1 VQKEMEGITLG
12 EALARM
18 EAAQQPFTLRF
29 VRLDRGRKTGG
40 QVSEWAHCRLSRPKG
55 TPAAAAPPAEGEE
68 GSRMPRHFA
77 NATRN
82 LVVGESSQR
91 RKVHIWLLL
100 ALDGQRIV
108 LG

>member
-1 VQKEMEGITLG
+1 
-12 EALARM
+12 M
-18 EAAQQPFTLRF
+18 EAAQVPFTLRF
-29 VRLDRGRKTGG
+29 VRLDRRRKTGG
-40 QVSEWAHCRLSRPKG
+40 QVTEWATCRLSRPKG
-55 TPAAAAPPAEGEE
+55 PAAVAAAPAEEEE

-100 ALDGQRIV
+100 ALDGERIV

>member
-1 VQKEMEGITLG
+1 MEGIRLV

-18 EAAQQPFTLRF
+18 EAAQEPFTLRF

-40 QVSEWAHCRLSRPKG
+40 QVTEWSGCRLSRPQG
-55 TPAAAAPPAEGEE
+55 APVAPVPAAGEE

-82 LVVGESSQR
+82 VVVGASSQR

>member
-1 VQKEMEGITLG
+1 M

-18 EAAQQPFTLRF
+18 EAAQEPFTLRF

-40 QVSEWAHCRLSRPKG
+40 QVTEWVDCRLSRPTG
-55 TPAAAAPPAEGEE
+55 VPTPNPTQKEEE

-82 LVVGESSQR
+82 VVVGNSSQR

-100 ALDGQRIV
+100 ALNGQRIV

>member
-1 VQKEMEGITLG
+1 MEEITLV

-18 EAAQQPFTLRF
+18 EAAQVPFTLRF

-40 QVSEWAHCRLSRPKG
+40 QITEWANCRLSRPRNAP
-55 TPAAAAPPAEGEE
+55 TPAPKAEGAGEE
-68 GSRMPRHFA
+68 GSRMPHHFA

-82 LVVGESSQR
+82 VVVGASSQR

>member
-1 VQKEMEGITLG
+1 MEEIKLV

-18 EAAQQPFTLRF
+18 DAAQEPFTLRF

-40 QVSEWAHCRLSRPKG
+40 QITEWANCRLSRPKG
-55 TPAAAAPPAEGEE
+55 VPTPGPSPEAEGVGEE

-82 LVVGESSQR
+82 VVVGNSSQP

-100 ALDGQRIV
+100 ALDGRRIV

>member
-1 VQKEMEGITLG
+1 MEGIKLV

-18 EAAQQPFTLRF
+18 EAAQEPFTLRF

-40 QVSEWAHCRLSRPKG
+40 QVTEWANCRLSQPKG
-55 TPAAAAPPAEGEE
+55 AVRNPTPTPSPLGEGEA
-68 GSRMPRHFA
+68 SRMPRHFA

-82 LVVGESSQR
+82 LVVGASSQR

-100 ALDGQRIV
+100 ALDGQPIV

>member
-1 VQKEMEGITLG
+1 MEGIKLV

-18 EAAQQPFTLRF
+18 EAAQEPFTLRF

-40 QVSEWAHCRLSRPKG
+40 QVTEWAQCRLSWPKG
-55 TPAAAAPPAEGEE
+55 TVAAAAPPAEGEE
-68 GSRMPRHFA
+68 STRMPRHFA

-82 LVVGESSQR
+82 VIVGKSSQR

-100 ALDGQRIV
+100 ALNGQSIV

>member
-1 VQKEMEGITLG
+1 MEGIKLG

-18 EAAQQPFTLRF
+18 EAATEPFTLRF
-29 VRLDRGRKTGG
+29 MRLDRGRKTGG
-40 QVSEWAHCRLSRPKG
+40 QITEWRNCRLSKPTGGPVAKLV
-55 TPAAAAPPAEGEE
+55 AAAPAEGEE
-68 GSRMPRHFA
+68 ASRMPAHFA

>member
-1 VQKEMEGITLG
+1 MEGIRLVD
-12 EALARM
+12 ALARM
-18 EAAQQPFTLRF
+18 EAAQEPFTLRF

-40 QVSEWAHCRLSRPKG
+40 QVTEWANCRLSRPTSAPTPNPSPKG
-55 TPAAAAPPAEGEE
+55 EGVGEE

-82 LVVGESSQR
+82 VIVGASSQR

>member
-1 VQKEMEGITLG
+1 MEEITLV

-18 EAAQQPFTLRF
+18 EAAQEPFTLRF

-40 QVSEWAHCRLSRPKG
+40 QITEWANCRLSRPTG
-55 TPAAAAPPAEGEE
+55 APTPKAEGVGEE

-82 LVVGESSQR
+82 VVVGNSSQR

-100 ALDGQRIV
+100 ALNGQRIV

>member
-1 VQKEMEGITLG
+1 
-12 EALARM
+12 
-18 EAAQQPFTLRF
+18 
-29 VRLDRGRKTGG
+29 
-40 QVSEWAHCRLSRPKG
+40 
-55 TPAAAAPPAEGEE
+55 
-68 GSRMPRHFA
+68 MPRHFA

-82 LVVGESSQR
+82 LVVGASSQR

>member
-1 VQKEMEGITLG
+1 MEGIKLV

-18 EAAQQPFTLRF
+18 EAATEPFTLRF

-40 QVSEWAHCRLSRPKG
+40 QISEWRNCRLSKPTGAPRAT
-55 TPAAAAPPAEGEE
+55 TPAAGE
-68 GSRMPRHFA
+68 GSGKMPRHFA

-82 LVVGESSQR
+82 LVVGRSSQR

-100 ALDGQRIV
+100 AFNGERIV

>member
-1 VQKEMEGITLG
+1 M

-18 EAAQQPFTLRF
+18 EAAQEPFTLRF

-40 QVSEWAHCRLSRPKG
+40 QVTEWANCRLSRPKSPAT
-55 TPAAAAPPAEGEE
+55 TPAPPAEGEE
-68 GSRMPRHFA
+68 ASRMPRHFA

-82 LVVGESSQR
+82 LVVGNSSQR

>member
-1 VQKEMEGITLG
+1 MEGIKLG

-18 EAAQQPFTLRF
+18 EAATEPFTLRF

-40 QVSEWAHCRLSRPKG
+40 QITEWSGCRLSRPTG
-55 TPAAAAPPAEGEE
+55 PRVARPAAAPPAVEQE
-68 GSRMPRHFA
+68 GSRMPAHFA

-82 LVVGESSQR
+82 LVVGQSSQR